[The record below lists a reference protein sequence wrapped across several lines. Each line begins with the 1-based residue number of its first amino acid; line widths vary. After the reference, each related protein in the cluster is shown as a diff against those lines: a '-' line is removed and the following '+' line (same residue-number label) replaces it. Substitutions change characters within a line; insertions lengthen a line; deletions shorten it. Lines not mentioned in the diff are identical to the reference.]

1 MAGIGLVLLIWQLLC
16 SFGIIADYLLPSP
29 IKVAKA
35 FAQSFDELMH
45 HAKTSLLESFLG
57 LAIGLVLACILA
69 IIMDRFNIIHKMVYP
84 LLVITQAV
92 PVVAIAP
99 LLVLWG
105 GYGIAPKVVLIVI
118 VCFFPIAI
126 GLLDG
131 LRSADHDQINLLRA
145 MGAGRWQIFWHIK
158 LPGALPSFFPGFKV
172 SVSFSIVGAVIA
184 EWLGGNSGLGVY
196 MTRVRKSYA
205 YDKMF
210 AVIFL
215 VVAISLILVWLAGLL
230 EKLCMPWKTQNKT

>member
-1 MAGIGLVLLIWQLLC
+1 MC

-29 IKVAKA
+29 LKVAKA
-35 FAQSFDELMH
+35 FAKSFGELMQ
-45 HAKTSLLESFLG
+45 HAKTSLLESFFG
-57 LAIGLVLACILA
+57 LTIGLILACVLAVA
-69 IIMDRFNIIHKMVYP
+69 MDRFNIIHRMVYP
-84 LLVITQAV
+84 LLVISQAV

-105 GYGIAPKVVLIVI
+105 GYGIAPKVVLIII
-118 VCFFPIAI
+118 VCFFPIVI

-131 LRSADHDQINLLRA
+131 LRSADKDQINLLRA
-145 MGAGRWQIFWHIK
+145 MGANRWQIFWHIK

-196 MTRVRKSYA
+196 MTRVRKSYS

-230 EKLCMPWKTQNKT
+230 EKLCMPWKNKKRT